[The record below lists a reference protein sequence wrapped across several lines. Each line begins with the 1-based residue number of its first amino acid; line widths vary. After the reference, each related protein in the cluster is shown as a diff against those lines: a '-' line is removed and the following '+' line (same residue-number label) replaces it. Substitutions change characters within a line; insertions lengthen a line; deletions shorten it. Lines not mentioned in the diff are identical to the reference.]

1 MAATTVAEQAA
12 SPRSGRA
19 RRNLRRLSTALIGL
33 GLSIIV
39 YAGVIFFWGDPITW
53 LWAHYEQRGLS
64 TELNR
69 ETQVFEHRTPP
80 PDDRAALAQV
90 RHDARTFGSSL
101 QNGHAFG
108 RLVIGRIG
116 LSVVV
121 VQGTDWSSD
130 LSKGPGHYSNTPFPG
145 RGGTVGIAGHRTTF
159 GAWFRHID
167 SIRNG
172 DAIELRMP
180 YGTFHYRVELHK
192 IVGSSDWSIIRPQGY
207 ERLILSAC
215 HPIYSASHRYVI
227 FARGMSV
234 TLPSGR
240 TVPLPSGSR
249 TAPARA

>member
-1 MAATTVAEQAA
+1 MASTTVTEPAPSAPA
-12 SPRSGRA
+12 GRA
-19 RRNLRRLSTALIGL
+19 RRILRRLSTALIGL
-33 GLSIIV
+33 GLAVIV

-69 ETQVFEHRTPP
+69 ETQVFEHRTAPP
-80 PDDRAALAQV
+80 PDNRAALAQV
-90 RHDARTFGSSL
+90 RRDAHTFASSL
-101 QNGHAFG
+101 QNSHAFG

-130 LSKGPGHYSNTPFPG
+130 LSKGPGHYANTPFPG

-159 GAWFRHID
+159 GAWFRNID

-172 DAIELRMP
+172 DAIDLTMP
-180 YGTFHYRVELHK
+180 YGTFHYRVQMHR
-192 IVGSSDWSIIRPQGY
+192 IVLANDWSIIRPQGY

-227 FARGMSV
+227 FARGISV
-234 TLPSGR
+234 TLRGGR
-240 TVPLPSGSR
+240 TVPLP
-249 TAPARA
+249 